1 MSNLIKLYLLS
12 SLSLSFVHAD
22 TTKFGFG
29 SCLDQDY
36 PQPIWETIKKE
47 DLDYFVFLGDNV
59 YGDLPSGSLR
69 KMAGAYK
76 KQKNNFPEWLENV
89 ESLSIWDDHDY
100 GLNDAGSE
108 YPLKRQSQEIF
119 LNFWEIPLDDD
130 RHIRDGI
137 YFSEEKIIE
146 GKVFKLIFLD
156 TRFFRS
162 ELKGPKG
169 KYVENLDPEA
179 TILGNSQWNW
189 LENELK
195 NEFDFLMIFSS
206 IQIIA
211 KDHPYEKWSNFPL
224 EQKRLFNLIDK
235 HKNNMLLLS
244 GDRHRGGIYN
254 MDGIYEIT
262 SSSMNKPGSSF
273 EETDEYL
280 IDETYYKENYGVI
293 EINNNSVL
301 VKLLDI
307 EGETINSI
315 RLLY

>member
-69 KMAGAYK
+69 KMADAYK

-89 ESLSIWDDHDY
+89 EILSIWDDHDY

-108 YPLKRQSQEIF
+108 YPLKRQSQEIY
-119 LNFWEIPLDDD
+119 LNFWGIPLDDD
-130 RHIRDGI
+130 RHNRDGI
-137 YFSEEKIIE
+137 YFSEEKIIQ
-146 GKVFKLIFLD
+146 GKVLKLIFLD

-162 ELKGPKG
+162 KLNGPKG
-169 KYVENLDPEA
+169 KYVENLDPDA
-179 TILGNSQWNW
+179 TILGSSQWSW
-189 LENELK
+189 LESELK
-195 NEFDFLMIFSS
+195 DQFDFLMIFSS

-211 KDHPYEKWSNFPL
+211 EDHPYEKWNNFPH
-224 EQKRLFNLIDK
+224 EKETLFNMLSKYNDK
-235 HKNNMLLLS
+235 TLFIS
-244 GDRHRGGIYN
+244 GDRHRGGIYKES
-254 MDGIYEIT
+254 GIYEIT
-262 SSSMNKPGSSF
+262 TSSLNKPGSNF
-273 EETDEYL
+273 DETDANL
-280 IDETYYKENYGVI
+280 IGKTYNQENYGSLEVS
-293 EINNNSVL
+293 ETKINVL
-301 VKLLDI
+301 LKDVNGKILNMVSLK
-307 EGETINSI
+307 
-315 RLLY
+315 Y

>member
-1 MSNLIKLYLLS
+1 MDNFIKLYLLS
-12 SLSLSFVHAD
+12 ALSLSFVHAE
-22 TTKFGFG
+22 TTKFGLG
-29 SCLDQDY
+29 SCLDQDF
-36 PQPIWETIKKE
+36 PQPIWDAIGEE
-47 DLDYFVFLGDNV
+47 NLDYFVFLGDNV
-59 YGDLPSGSLR
+59 YGDVPSGSLR
-69 KMAGAYK
+69 KMVDAYK
-76 KQKNNFPEWLENV
+76 KQKNLFPKWLNNV
-89 ESLSIWDDHDY
+89 EIFPIWDDHDY

-119 LNFWEIPLDDD
+119 LNFWDISLDDD
-130 RHIRDGI
+130 RHNRDGI
-137 YFSEEKIIE
+137 YFSEEKIIQ

-162 ELKGPKG
+162 NLKGPKG
-169 KYVENLDPEA
+169 KYIENLDPDA
-179 TILGNSQWNW
+179 TILGSSQWSW

-195 NEFDFLMIFSS
+195 DEFEFLIMFSS

-224 EQKRLFNLIDK
+224 EQQRLFSLIDN
-235 HKNNMLLLS
+235 HKDNVLLVS

-273 EETDEYL
+273 DETDEYL

-293 EINNNSVL
+293 EIDNNSVL
-301 VKLLDI
+301 VELLDI
-307 EGETINSI
+307 EGEIINSVK
-315 RLLY
+315 LSY